1 MILPIVAY
9 GDPVLRKVCDTI
21 PEDYPALDKL
31 IEDMFQTMYHSNGV
45 GLAAPQ
51 VGLAIRL
58 FVKILPLP
66 SENISRTLKKLLSML
81 KSFKRK
87 ANLGLL
93 MKVV

>member
-21 PEDYPALDKL
+21 SEDYPALDKL

-58 FVKILPLP
+58 FVVDTEGF
-66 SENISRTLKKLLSML
+66 SENEDHTTAEREYLTN
-81 KSFKRK
+81 FK
-87 ANLGLL
+87 
-93 MKVV
+93 

>member
-51 VGLAIRL
+51 VGQAIRL
-58 FVKILPLP
+58 FVEFLLFSLAYSVFSSLRIKTETKV
-66 SENISRTLKKLLSML
+66 SENDNILSIL
-81 KSFKRK
+81 C
-87 ANLGLL
+87 N
-93 MKVV
+93 